1 MSGITAIEYKVGEGR
16 VIVCTLNLCEGDPFA
31 DWLKNRIISYASSE
45 SFAPKYEITM
55 KELSEL
61 CSGENTVE
69 SENENMAQNKND
81 ITMN

>member
-1 MSGITAIEYKVGEGR
+1 MLVESKVGEGR
-16 VIVCTLNLCEGDPFA
+16 VIVCTLNLCEEDPFA